1 MKSLQPGDRLPFF
14 QLRNQDDELVDIS
27 KFIGKPLVIYFYPK
41 DDTPGCTRQA
51 CAFRDEFE
59 RFSEA
64 GVIVFG
70 ISSDSTDAH
79 RRFKERYDLP
89 FDLLADEQSKV
100 RKLIGVPSGFLGLL
114 PGRVTYIIDN
124 KGIVRHTFSSQ
135 LDMTAHVEEALRI
148 IAKFPAI
155 H

>member
-1 MKSLQPGDRLPFF
+1 M
-14 QLRNQDDELVDIS
+14 DIS